1 MSEFLIFNDNDRF
14 KMKFSSDTTV
24 TELKQVISQRLNLQD
39 ITKFNIFLEK
49 SGFIDINPD
58 LLNSTLSSF
67 KPNLSNSSEPYY
79 IFCFNKMNLDNLIQN
94 NNLCS
99 CKLISENSNT
109 ESDNISQI
117 GIQIKQKNNLLVCL
131 SCAKFC
137 HNIPVDYLQPDD
149 YITDK
154 KFKCQCDD
162 ESNKKFCKFSNLN
175 IGNII
180 TEQNEKNEFITK
192 CISLMNK
199 KKEDLDNFKKKQ
211 KMIEL
216 NQKILKR
223 DFDFME
229 IIHLFEERLESYK
242 DKEMQTKIK
251 EIIPQRPPGSS
262 SEVYVKM
269 LLKWFKKEFFSWCNK
284 PKCPT
289 CGQNDKNYQCLDY
302 RAKPNQEENQFLAY
316 RTERYLCNNCNK
328 EVRFAR
334 YNKTI
339 KLLETRT
346 GRCSE
351 WSNLFGG
358 ILYTCGFKTR
368 LINNFEDHVWNEFY
382 NEEEKRW
389 IHIDSCEEA
398 YDTPLV
404 YEQGWGRVMTF
415 ILGLSDDGLVEVTP
429 RYVKDWKIVSER
441 RSEKMI
447 IKLQKIMED
456 INKKMEIGVSEEE
469 KKKREE
475 RRKNEIESF
484 ENKIKT
490 ALSGEEKKKDD
501 KKIWTSAK
509 KIVSLHDFL
518 CTWLQM

>member
-14 KMKFSSDTTV
+14 KMKFSLNTSIG
-24 TELKQVISQRLNLQD
+24 ELKKIISQKLKLID

-49 SGFIDINPD
+49 SGFIDINPAF
-58 LLNSTLSSF
+58 LNSPISSLQSC
-67 KPNLSNSSEPYY
+67 LSNLISPYY
-79 IFCFNKMNLDNLIQN
+79 IFCFNKLNPENIFQN
-94 NNLCS
+94 NNCCS
-99 CKLISENSNT
+99 AKLIANNINSDSN
-109 ESDNISQI
+109 NLSQI
-117 GIQIKQKNNLLVCL
+117 GIKLKERNNILVCL
-131 SCAKFC
+131 SCAKHC
-137 HNIPVDYLQPDD
+137 NNIPVDFLQPEDF
-149 YITDK
+149 ITDK
-154 KFKCQCDD
+154 NFICKCDNQQ
-162 ESNKKFCKFSNLN
+162 NHTICKFFNFN
-175 IGNII
+175 IDNII
-180 TEQNEKNEFITK
+180 SEQNQKKLFIEKS
-192 CISLMNK
+192 ISLIRK
-199 KKEDLDNFKKKQ
+199 KKEDLDDFKKKQ

-216 NQKILKR
+216 TQKILQR

-242 DKEMQTKIK
+242 DKEMQKKIK
-251 EIIPQRPPGSS
+251 EIIPQRPPGST
-262 SEVYVKM
+262 SEQYVKI
-269 LLKWFKKEFFSWCNK
+269 LLKWYKKEFFTWCNK
-284 PKCPT
+284 PICPG
-289 CGQNDKNYQCLDY
+289 CGQNDKNYKNINY
-302 RAKPNQEENQFLAY
+302 GEKPNSEEKKFLAY
-316 RTERYLCNNCNK
+316 RTERYFCNNCNK

-339 KLLETRT
+339 KLLETKT

-415 ILGLSDDGLVEVTP
+415 ILGMSDDGLVEVTP
-429 RYVKDWKIVSER
+429 RYVKDWKIVNER
-441 RSEKMI
+441 RSQKMI

-456 INKKMEIGVSEEE
+456 VNKKMEIGVSEEE
-469 KKKREE
+469 KKKRVE

-484 ENKIKT
+484 ENKIRMDLNGDGKYQVDD
-490 ALSGEEKKKDD
+490 AEKLGRQSGSLEWRKKRGE
-501 KKIWTSAK
+501 I
-509 KIVSLHDFL
+509 
-518 CTWLQM
+518 